1 MKTQEPKKP
10 RDFYAKAVTRKSGAG
25 SHKDKSKTIP
35 RKEKHP
41 VKSFKQFQEDAIGG
55 GVPGNA
61 VSSGNVQGMGF
72 GPKGEPGGT
81 KAIMNKMMLKR
92 KSPNVVAKVPT

>member
-1 MKTQEPKKP
+1 MKTTEPKKP

-25 SHKDKSKTIP
+25 SHTNKSKTIP

-41 VKSFKQFQEDAIGG
+41 VKSFKQFHEEGPVA
-55 GVPGNA
+55 GNA

-81 KAIMNKMMLKR
+81 KAIMNKTMLKR
-92 KSPNVVAKVPT
+92 KVPNVVAKIPT

>member
-1 MKTQEPKKP
+1 MKTTEPKKP

-25 SHKDKSKTIP
+25 SHKNKSKTIP

-41 VKSFKQFQEDAIGG
+41 VKSFKQFQEDA
-55 GVPGNA
+55 VPGNA

-81 KAIMNKMMLKR
+81 KAIMNKSMLKR
-92 KSPNVVAKVPT
+92 KLPNVVAKVPT

>member
-1 MKTQEPKKP
+1 MKPTEPKKP

-25 SHKDKSKTIP
+25 AHQPKKHD

-41 VKSFKQFQEDAIGG
+41 VKSFKQFHEEGPVA
-55 GVPGNA
+55 GNA
-61 VSSGNVQGMGF
+61 VSSGNVQGIGF

-81 KAIMNKMMLKR
+81 KAIMNKTMIKR
-92 KSPNVVAKVPT
+92 KFPNVATKFPA